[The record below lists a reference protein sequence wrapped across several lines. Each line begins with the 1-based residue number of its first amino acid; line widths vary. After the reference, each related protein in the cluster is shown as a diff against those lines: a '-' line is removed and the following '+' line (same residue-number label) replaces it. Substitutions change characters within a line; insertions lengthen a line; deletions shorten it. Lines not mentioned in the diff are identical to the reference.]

1 MPDLVLL
8 PSLHDIHQD
17 HATIAQEGVRAFK
30 GTTILGYELIWNN
43 LISDNTS
50 FVELEDHHVDKK
62 VKACSMYLSQGG
74 KDYMSKDFIYALA
87 RTRGVQI
94 GFNYAECFQVVRWIQ
109 RLK

>member
-1 MPDLVLL
+1 
-8 PSLHDIHQD
+8 
-17 HATIAQEGVRAFK
+17 
-30 GTTILGYELIWNN
+30 
-43 LISDNTS
+43 
-50 FVELEDHHVDKK
+50 
-62 VKACSMYLSQGG
+62 MYLSQGG